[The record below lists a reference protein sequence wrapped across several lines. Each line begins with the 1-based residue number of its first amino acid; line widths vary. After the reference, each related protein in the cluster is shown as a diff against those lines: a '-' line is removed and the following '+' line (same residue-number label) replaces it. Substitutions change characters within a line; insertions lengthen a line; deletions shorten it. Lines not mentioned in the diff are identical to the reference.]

1 MINFKS
7 ILNLLTRPTK
17 VLETQSQQQQNSL
30 EDSTEV
36 MVAKGVVELHAWS
49 IEKEKIH
56 ENNGTVVDWIN
67 NAKQIIKEAK

>member
-1 MINFKS
+1 
-7 ILNLLTRPTK
+7 
-17 VLETQSQQQQNSL
+17 
-30 EDSTEV
+30 

-49 IEKEKIH
+49 IENGKIH